1 MRRISLSFILLFS
14 FLSFVFTACKK
25 QKWLTEGG
33 EITFSVDTLMFD
45 TVFTAQGSSTR
56 SLKLF
61 NPHKN
66 GVHISSVRLAGGKSS
81 PFRLNVN
88 GFSGSQID
96 DVDIAGND
104 SLWVFA
110 AVTIDPTNEDN
121 PFLITDDLVV
131 TLNGQDFSIP
141 VIAFGQNAYY
151 IVDSVLET
159 QTWHADKP
167 YVVLHNALVDEGAT
181 LTIEPGARVYM
192 HQDSRLFVLG
202 SLKVNGTLG
211 DSVVFQGDRID
222 RNVYVGDYRDVPG
235 EWGGIYFD
243 KKSYNNT
250 IDYAII
256 KNGGA
261 VTQLNGQALL
271 GATIQLNEDSVRN
284 GVPKLTIRNSMIHH
298 SQGYGI
304 VTFNSSLY
312 AENCL
317 IATCGAE
324 NVALFQGGDY
334 KIYDCTIATYG
345 GDFIDHSQN
354 VSMGILNYY
363 PISQSQYIGDDLKA
377 DIRGCIIYGSL
388 SDELVV
394 DKKNDFAADI
404 QMQHCLIK
412 SETGLPEFVDA
423 TNNILNQDPVFK
435 AYDKT
440 DFHLEESSPAIGNG
454 IAIPGITMDLD
465 GISRPVSP
473 SIGCY
478 EYQ

>member
-1 MRRISLSFILLFS
+1 MSLFVLP
-14 FLSFVFTACKK
+14 FLFTACKK

-33 EITFSVDTLMFD
+33 KVTFSVDTLMFD

-61 NPHKN
+61 NPQKN
-66 GVHISSVRLAGGKSS
+66 GVHISSIRLRKGKAS

-88 GFSGSQID
+88 GFSGKEID
-96 DVDIAGND
+96 NVDIAGQD
-104 SLWVFA
+104 SLWIFA

-121 PFLITDDLVV
+121 PFLVEDDLVV
-131 TLNGQDFSIP
+131 TLNGQDYSIP

-159 QTWHADKP
+159 QTWHSDKP
-167 YVVLHNALVDEGAT
+167 YIILHNALVDEGAT
-181 LTIEPGARVYM
+181 LTIESGARVYM

-202 SLKVNGTLG
+202 SLEVNGTLG

-222 RNVYVGDYRDVPG
+222 RDIYVGDYQDVPG

-250 IDYAII
+250 INYAII

-261 VTQLNGQALL
+261 VTQLNGQTLL
-271 GATIQLNEDSVRN
+271 GAAIQLNQDSVQN
-284 GVPKLTIRNSMIHH
+284 GVPKLSITNSMIHH

-304 VTFNSSLY
+304 VAFNSSLY
-312 AENCL
+312 AANCL

-324 NVALFQGGDY
+324 NMALFEGGDY
-334 KIYDCTIATYG
+334 KIYDCTIATFG
-345 GDFIDHSQN
+345 GRFIDHSKN

-363 PISQSQYIGDDLKA
+363 PISQSQYIGADLKA

-388 SDELVV
+388 GDELVV
-394 DKKNDFAADI
+394 DKKNDFGADV

-412 SETGLPEFVDA
+412 SETGLPAFVTA
-423 TNNILNQDPVFK
+423 NSNILNQDPAFVN
-435 AYDKT
+435 YDQT
-440 DFHLEESSPAIGNG
+440 DFHLKEGAPAIGNG
-454 IAIPGITMDLD
+454 IVIPGITRDLE
-465 GISRPVSP
+465 GVLRPANP